1 MLRENQ
7 SALFRRT
14 FLFKLRYDAVYAML
28 LKLVCTIFEENEL
41 TNIDVLFILKSE
53 NVEKCTGGKRVMNKE
68 QIVAV
73 FKAFSDESR
82 VEILALLKDGELCGN
97 DLLEKMEIS
106 QSTLSHHMKI
116 LCESGIVN
124 GRKVGKWT
132 YYSISEDGGAEAKVL
147 LDQILDA
154 KTTKAQPKTE
164 NVKKETKK
172 TASRKKSANKTVAP
186 KAEEAMAEPV
196 KEEPK
201 KEEPAVE
208 TPPKTEVR
216 RQQRRQMD
224 SWLL

>member
-1 MLRENQ
+1 
-7 SALFRRT
+7 
-14 FLFKLRYDAVYAML
+14 
-28 LKLVCTIFEENEL
+28 
-41 TNIDVLFILKSE
+41 
-53 NVEKCTGGKRVMNKE
+53 MNKE